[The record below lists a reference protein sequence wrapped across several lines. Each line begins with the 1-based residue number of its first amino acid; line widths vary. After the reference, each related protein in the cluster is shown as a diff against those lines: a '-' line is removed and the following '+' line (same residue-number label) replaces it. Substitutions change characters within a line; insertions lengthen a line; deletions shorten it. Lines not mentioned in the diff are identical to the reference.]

1 MSSVPLT
8 QAVTSGDASA
18 VSTVLANGADV
29 NERTGGG
36 QTPLILATIFGH
48 THLLHLLLD
57 AGADPQLRDNLGLN
71 AVDWA
76 QRRGATEAI
85 EVLTNKPRPRSSI
98 ERPVE
103 TRSTT
108 LVRQAPPRE
117 RDTNEHKSTSQPQ
130 PFTEPK
136 PISAEERS
144 QRWLAGLKQR
154 ISELPQHDVSAQSNI
169 FMRQPEPPPEIP
181 EVPKPSPEIPELPT
195 PQPEIPTPGPD
206 IPELPKPGRDIPDL
220 PKPGRDVPE
229 PGTPELPGTPPELPK
244 PVSPLPP
251 QPQPEHPSQP
261 PITEPPPTEPP
272 ITEPPV
278 ARRTRAVEATPPR
291 VISIPLVP
299 DLSTIEPR
307 VAEPSTHEPEPQA
320 TRPRSGR
327 KRCPK
332 CGAIYNS
339 ELVAYCAHHYVALV
353 SADEPPI
360 ISDPSKTSPVMFW
373 MIIVITLTGSIVVG
387 SIITAYFYG
396 STRAETQ
403 TASSSPPSATP
414 VQKGIPI
421 VDPELEG
428 KVASLPIAECPL
440 NGQEAIPGTVVVR
453 VIIDRTGQVKSARA
467 TGGDWLLRGAASE
480 AALKS
485 TFAPEKLRSRET
497 EGTITYTFEP

>member
-18 VSTVLANGADV
+18 VTTVLANGADV

-48 THLLHLLLD
+48 THLLPLLLD

-85 EVLTNKPRPRSSI
+85 AVLTNKPRPRSSI
-98 ERPVE
+98 ERRVE
-103 TRSTT
+103 TRPT
-108 LVRQAPPRE
+108 PPV
-117 RDTNEHKSTSQPQ
+117 RDTTPRD
-130 PFTEPK
+130 TRDTDEPRR
-136 PISAEERS
+136 ISPEERS

-154 ISELPQHDVSAQSNI
+154 IAELPQHDVSERSNI

-181 EVPKPSPEIPELPT
+181 ELPRPTPDIPELPV

-206 IPELPKPGRDIPDL
+206 IPELPKP
-220 PKPGRDVPE
+220 
-229 PGTPELPGTPPELPK
+229 ELPDTPPELPQ

-251 QPQPEHPSQP
+251 QPQPEIPS
-261 PITEPPPTEPP
+261 EPP
-272 ITEPPV
+272 ITEPP
-278 ARRTRAVEATPPR
+278 TTNPP
-291 VISIPLVP
+291 VTEPLVTQLTREVAAIP
-299 DLSTIEPR
+299 ARVNAPSVTEPP
-307 VAEPSTHEPEPQA
+307 VAQLTNDAEPTS

-339 ELVAYCAHHYVALV
+339 ELVAYCAHHYVPLV
-353 SADEPPI
+353 DAETAV
-360 ISDPSKTSPVMFW
+360 ISDPSRTTPVMFW
-373 MIIVITLTGSIVVG
+373 MIVIITLTGSIVVG
-387 SIITAYFYG
+387 SIVTAYFYN
-396 STRAETQ
+396 STGAEPQ
-403 TASSSPPSATP
+403 TASSSPPTP
-414 VQKGIPI
+414 TAVQKGTPV
-421 VDPELEG
+421 VDHELES

-440 NGQEAIPGTVVVR
+440 NGQEAIPGTVVVH
-453 VIIDRTGQVKSARA
+453 VTIDKTGQVKSARA

-480 AALKS
+480 AAMKS